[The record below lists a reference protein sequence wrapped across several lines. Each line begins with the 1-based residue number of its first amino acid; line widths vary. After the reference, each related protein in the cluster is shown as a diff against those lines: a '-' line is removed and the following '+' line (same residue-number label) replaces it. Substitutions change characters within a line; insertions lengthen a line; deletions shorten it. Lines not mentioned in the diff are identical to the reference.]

1 MGGWLVGRQV
11 SKSAS
16 RVLFSVCSMW
26 DIRDGLEAGKESG
39 EEEKREETG
48 GWRGREVGR
57 GVWREMRCSMRKT
70 DRGLMGEGRREGG

>member
-39 EEEKREETG
+39 EEKKREETD
-48 GWRGREVGR
+48 
-57 GVWREMRCSMRKT
+57 K
-70 DRGLMGEGRREGG
+70 